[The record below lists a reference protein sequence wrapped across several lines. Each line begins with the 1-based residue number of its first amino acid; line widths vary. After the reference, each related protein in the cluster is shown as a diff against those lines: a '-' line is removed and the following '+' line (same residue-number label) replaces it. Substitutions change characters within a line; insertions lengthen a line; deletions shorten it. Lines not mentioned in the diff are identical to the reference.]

1 MIELNDSNVLNK
13 NSADN
18 FIGKKCY
25 YVDKVTFK
33 KILDGKHL
41 GICVAETINK
51 VDNLPLCW
59 FEKSFL
65 GFKWIYKSDVRS

>member
-1 MIELNDSNVLNK
+1 MNESNDNNK
-13 NSADN
+13 VTTLMSDKYV
-18 FIGKKCY
+18 GKECY
-25 YVDKVTFK
+25 YVDKVTFG

-51 VDNLPLCW
+51 VNGLPLCW

-65 GFKWIYKSDVRS
+65 GFNWIYRSDVRS